1 MGNSKGLEII
11 KDSHGKTK
19 GSRENDGIQKGDKLY
34 QPECKLVQPP
44 SFIESE
50 NQLLGRMILDKN
62 IWEKFKDIIHPH
74 AFYDIRNQ
82 ELFQAMQKMDKEGIP
97 IELST
102 ILYWFRK
109 QGDTE
114 KAGGWLHWSNLTQNA
129 IAGMDL
135 EYHLSLIKNAYT
147 GRLITEKC
155 YKLAQAVEKDD
166 TQSIERLSEEIFNLT
181 FQDSSNAII
190 TLANREVE
198 SRRWFIEELFPDKF
212 PSMIYGEGGIGK
224 SFVALIIAIL
234 ACIGNQSFLGYKL
247 IQDALNVLFV
257 DYELDEMEQTRRAQ
271 QVAKGSNLPDVPPNL
286 HYYSPDEPL
295 RKLLPKLRSIIKSKK
310 IGLIIID
317 SWGAS
322 GTDGESVEEVVN
334 ILTKLKELGV
344 AVIILDHQ
352 SKNQAGENYRNKT
365 PFGSVYKQ
373 NLSRSVL
380 QLSRVKAI
388 DNRIILKLTHKKSN
402 FSKLV
407 DDIIF
412 DIKFEED
419 RIVLAEST
427 IKTQKSEQLGRIWQI
442 INQFEKDGEKA
453 IQKSITTDL
462 KGEIAR
468 DKVISLLEK
477 GEGTYWDKQPG
488 ERTEKIYKTRNLENG
503 TYSTQDSSFLKNN
516 LEDTSND

>member
-11 KDSHGKTK
+11 KSSNGKKK

-34 QPECKLVQPP
+34 QPEYKLVQLP
-44 SFIESE
+44 SFSDSE

-62 IWEKFKDIIHPH
+62 IWEEFKFKVCSE
-74 AFYDIRNQ
+74 AFYDPRNQ
-82 ELFQAMQKMDKEGIP
+82 ELSQAMQEMDALNIP
-97 IELST
+97 IDLIT
-102 ILYWFRK
+102 ILDWFRK

-114 KAGGWLHWSNLTQNA
+114 KAGGWLHWSNLTQHA

-135 EYHLSLIKNAYT
+135 EYHLSLINKAYSA
-147 GRLITEKC
+147 RLLWEKSHR
-155 YKLAQAVEKDD
+155 LAQAVEKDD
-166 TQSIERLSEEIFNLT
+166 TQSIERLSEEIFDLT
-181 FQDSSNAII
+181 YQDTGTAII
-190 TLANREVE
+190 TLTNRQVE
-198 SRRWFIEELFPDKF
+198 MRKWFIEGLFPDRF
-212 PSMIYGEGGIGK
+212 PSMIYGAGGIGK

-234 ACIGNQSFLGYKL
+234 ACIGNQSFFNYRF
-247 IQDALNVLFV
+247 IQAAINVLFI
-257 DYELDEMEQTRRAQ
+257 DFELDEMEQTRRAQ
-271 QVAKGSNLPDVPPNL
+271 QIAKGFNLPDVPRNL
-286 HYYSPDEPL
+286 HYYSPEEPL

-310 IGLIIID
+310 IRLIIID

-322 GTDGESVEEVVN
+322 ATDGESVEEVVY

-373 NLSRSVL
+373 NLARSVFQL
-380 QLSRVKAI
+380 QCVKAK
-388 DNRIILKLTHKKSN
+388 DNQITLKLSHKKSN

-407 DDIIF
+407 NDIIF
-412 DIKFEED
+412 DINFEED

-427 IKTQKSEQLGRIWQI
+427 DKTPETEELERIWEVIKQLEDI
-442 INQFEKDGEKA
+442 GEKA
-453 IQKSITTDL
+453 IQKAITADL
-462 KGEIAR
+462 QGEIAR

-488 ERTEKIYKTRNLENG
+488 ERTEKIYKTRNLE
-503 TYSTQDSSFLKNN
+503 S
-516 LEDTSND
+516 

>member
-1 MGNSKGLEII
+1 MQANMAIMSA
-11 KDSHGKTK
+11 TK
-19 GSRENDGIQKGDKLY
+19 
-34 QPECKLVQPP
+34 
-44 SFIESE
+44 
-50 NQLLGRMILDKN
+50 
-62 IWEKFKDIIHPH
+62 
-74 AFYDIRNQ
+74 
-82 ELFQAMQKMDKEGIP
+82 
-97 IELST
+97 
-102 ILYWFRK
+102 
-109 QGDTE
+109 
-114 KAGGWLHWSNLTQNA
+114 
-129 IAGMDL
+129 
-135 EYHLSLIKNAYT
+135 
-147 GRLITEKC
+147 
-155 YKLAQAVEKDD
+155 
-166 TQSIERLSEEIFNLT
+166 
-181 FQDSSNAII
+181 
-190 TLANREVE
+190 
-198 SRRWFIEELFPDKF
+198 LFPDKF

-271 QVAKGSNLPDVPPNL
+271 QVAKGFNLPDVPPNL

-295 RKLLPKLRSIIKSKK
+295 KKLLPKLRSIIKLKK
-310 IGLIIID
+310 IGLTIID

-352 SKNQAGENYRNKT
+352 SKKQAGENYRNKT

-373 NLSRSVL
+373 NLARSVL
-380 QLSRVKAI
+380 QLQCVKAI

-477 GEGTYWDKQPG
+477 GLGTYWDINPG
-488 ERTEKIYKTRNLENG
+488 KGKEKIYITKT
-503 TYSTQDSSFLKNN
+503 LKNGDIYSPGFRV
-516 LEDTSND
+516 LDSDSDVFEIPEVLK